1 MELKIRNRSRWMQVL
16 ALVMFA
22 TLVWA
27 YAQIEWGPPNS
38 ITTKHETVRGSI
50 LAGDGS
56 VLARTLGEQRVYP
69 QGTLAGQVLGMM
81 GDSGGLEG
89 AERTFNDTLQTGQSV
104 QLTLDPSAQAIAET
118 ALARG
123 VQAHQGQY
131 GAVIMLETRTGRIL
145 AAATYPPFDPGNW
158 RGKPDTQERVK
169 NRAFLDAYEPGSTMK
184 TLTIAAAINDGI
196 TTPGTVYDT
205 PMNRHVGGRW
215 GHTIGD
221 AVEHPASLTTQQ
233 VLRYSSNVGM
243 SHIVE
248 GFTYQKLRDYLAAYG
263 FGQPVNLS
271 GAVTAQGILK
281 PIEKWNDLE
290 RATNSFGQ
298 GVSGTTLQVA
308 AAYNAVANDGLY
320 VTPRLVEG
328 APAGERHEV
337 VRAASARTVREML
350 KAIVVEGKFASLDGY
365 DLSGKT
371 GTAQVATENGY
382 SDSIYKSTY
391 AGFFPSDTPRVTV
404 AVMVH
409 GAQGEHHG
417 SQVAAPIF
425 REIASGMLSEW
436 GTAPEVAVSEPAK

>member
-1 MELKIRNRSRWMQVL
+1 MELKIRSRSRLMQII
-16 ALVMFA
+16 ALMMFA

-38 ITTKHETVRGSI
+38 ITVKHQTVRGSV
-50 LAGDGS
+50 LASDGT
-56 VLARTLGEQRVYP
+56 VLARTLGDKRVYP
-69 QGTLAGQVLGMM
+69 QGTLAGQVLGML

-89 AERTFNDTLQTGQSV
+89 IERTFDDSLQAGQDV
-104 QLTLDPSAQAIAET
+104 RLTLDPSAQAIAET

-123 VQAHQGQY
+123 VQTHQAQY
-131 GAVIMLETRTGRIL
+131 GTVVMLETRTGRVL

-158 RGKPDTQERVK
+158 RGKADTQERVK

-184 TLTIAAAINDGI
+184 ALTIAAALNDGI

-205 PMNRHVGGRW
+205 PMSRHVGGRW
-215 GHTIGD
+215 GHNIGD
-221 AVEHPASLTTQQ
+221 AVDHPPSLTTQQ

-248 GFTYQKLRDYLAAYG
+248 GFTYQKLRDYLVAYG
-263 FGQPVNLS
+263 FGQKVNLT

-320 VTPRLVEG
+320 VSPRLIEG

-337 VRAASARTVREML
+337 VRASSARAVRDML
-350 KAIVVEGKFASLDGY
+350 KNVVVEGKFASIDGY

-382 SDSIYKSTY
+382 SSSVYKSTY

-404 AVMVH
+404 AVMIH
-409 GAQGEHHG
+409 GAQGEYQG
-417 SQVAAPIF
+417 SQVAAPVF

-436 GTAPEVAVSEPAK
+436 GTAPEVTASEPAK

>member
-1 MELKIRNRSRWMQVL
+1 MELKIRNRSRWMQVI
-16 ALVMFA
+16 ALLMFA

-27 YAQIEWGPPNS
+27 YAQIEWGPPNT
-38 ITTKHETVRGSI
+38 ITPRQEVVRGSV
-50 LAGDGS
+50 LAADGT
-56 VLARTLGEQRVYP
+56 VLARTLGKQRVYP
-69 QGTLAGQVLGMM
+69 QGNLAGQVIGML

-89 AERTFNDTLQTGQSV
+89 IERTYDDTLKTGQNV
-104 QLTLDPSAQAIAET
+104 QLTLDPAAQAMAEA

-123 VQAHQGQY
+123 VQKHRAQY
-131 GAVIMLETRTGRIL
+131 GALVMLETRSGRVL

-184 TLTIAAAINDGI
+184 ALTIAAAINDGL
-196 TTPGTVYDT
+196 TTPGTVYST
-205 PMNRHVGGRW
+205 PMQRHVGGRW
-215 GHTIGD
+215 GHNIGD
-221 AVEHPASLTTQQ
+221 AVDHPASLTTQQ

-248 GFTYQKLRDYLAAYG
+248 GFTYPKLRGYLAAYG
-263 FGQPVNLS
+263 FGQKVDMA

-308 AAYNAVANDGLY
+308 AAYNTIANDGVY
-320 VTPRLVEG
+320 VAPRLIDG
-328 APAGERHEV
+328 APAGERREV
-337 VRAASARTVREML
+337 VGAAAARSVRDML
-350 KAIVVEGKFASLDGY
+350 KSVVVEGKFAAIDGY
-365 DLSGKT
+365 DLCGKT
-371 GTAQVATENGY
+371 GTAQVATSSGY
-382 SDSIYKSTY
+382 SDTVFKSTY
-391 AGFFPSDTPRVTV
+391 AGFFPCDAPRVTL

-425 REIASGMLSEW
+425 REIASGMLSGW
-436 GTAPEVAVSEPAK
+436 GTAPNVTTPPPTK